1 MTFLKQAIFFLF
13 IASCVILA
21 AAKLYTVWS
30 VRRAEKNYPPIGQF
44 LNVNGVRMH
53 YVRKGQGHPLVLI
66 HGSFGSLYYFTHSI
80 FDAASREYDA
90 IAFDQPGY
98 GYSERP
104 PGSNMTLKDHAAYLR
119 EALKQLGIENPVLAA
134 HSWGSGVALA
144 YALEYPEDLS
154 ALVLINGYVRPA
166 PPPVDLEYRIPIM
179 PVIGKLFLE
188 CFFVPAGKI
197 QALTRS
203 GETFAPNAEDKEY
216 VRVVANLALRP
227 TTYQWN
233 AQDVRNCSP
242 SLRTMVARYGS
253 IKVPVFIMTGDSD
266 TVASTERHAKWLHEQ
281 IPGSQLT
288 VLPQTGHQIA
298 FARREE
304 TLKILREA
312 RNPIIQEKI

>member
-134 HSWGSGVALA
+134 HSWGSAHQRLCA
-144 YALEYPEDLS
+144 AC
-154 ALVLINGYVRPA
+154 APA
-166 PPPVDLEYRIPIM
+166 RGFGIPH
-179 PVIGKLFLE
+179 
-188 CFFVPAGKI
+188 
-197 QALTRS
+197 S
-203 GETFAPNAEDKEY
+203 HH
-216 VRVVANLALRP
+216 
-227 TTYQWN
+227 
-233 AQDVRNCSP
+233 
-242 SLRTMVARYGS
+242 AR
-253 IKVPVFIMTGDSD
+253 D
-266 TVASTERHAKWLHEQ
+266 R
-281 IPGSQLT
+281 
-288 VLPQTGHQIA
+288 
-298 FARREE
+298 
-304 TLKILREA
+304 
-312 RNPIIQEKI
+312 